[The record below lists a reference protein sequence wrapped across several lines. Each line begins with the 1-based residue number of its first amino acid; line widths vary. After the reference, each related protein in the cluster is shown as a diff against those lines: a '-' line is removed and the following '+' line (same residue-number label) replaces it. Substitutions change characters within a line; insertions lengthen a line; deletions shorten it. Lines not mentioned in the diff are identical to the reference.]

1 MSNYD
6 YDLLVIGS
14 GPAGHRAAI
23 QAAKLGKRVAI
34 VERRTVVGGVCLH
47 TGTIP
52 SKTLREAVLRL
63 SGYRDRE
70 VYGASYSVKKKI
82 TMADLLSRVEQVI
95 RNEVDVARHQLQR
108 NDVEILVAHASFVD
122 PHRLRLEFVEE
133 RGRQE
138 MTAGKIILAVGTTTA
153 RDPHIPFDGR
163 SIFVSDDILEME
175 DLPKTLAV
183 VGGGVIGLE
192 YACMF
197 AALGVRVTLIDKFER
212 L

>member
-1 MSNYD
+1 MPDYD

-34 VERRTVVGGVCLH
+34 VERRPVVGGVCLH

-63 SGYRDRE
+63 SGYFDRG

-95 RNEVDVARHQLQR
+95 HNEVDVARHQLQR

-122 PHRLRLEFVEE
+122 PHTLRLEFVEE

-138 MTAGKIILAVGTTTA
+138 MTAEKIVLAVGTTTI

-175 DLPKTLAV
+175 DLP
-183 VGGGVIGLE
+183 
-192 YACMF
+192 
-197 AALGVRVTLIDKFER
+197 
-212 L
+212 